1 VIQHGLKHPGILQV
15 LGTVGHGD
23 QIAVV
28 DCNYPTHLRRGI
40 HVPLISLN
48 VTHGVL
54 DAPTLIRLIGTSV
67 PIERLTYPQPSDEVA
82 AGVVRPVHA
91 ALLKVRQETFPDAAV
106 DVLSPL
112 EFYTQTSDPHLALM
126 IASGEA
132 NHFGGGILTV
142 GYLPEIPNVLSG
154 C

>member
-1 VIQHGLKHPGILQV
+1 
-15 LGTVGHGD
+15 
-23 QIAVV
+23 
-28 DCNYPTHLRRGI
+28 
-40 HVPLISLN
+40 
-48 VTHGVL
+48 
-54 DAPTLIRLIGTSV
+54 
-67 PIERLTYPQPSDEVA
+67 
-82 AGVVRPVHA
+82 
-91 ALLKVRQETFPDAAV
+91 
-106 DVLSPL
+106 L